1 VLLRAFY
8 SKLSPGLKLL
18 FIGVIFWLLGT
29 IPLLVYLFLAHI
41 GGDAPTGPGVV
52 GAFGFAANV
61 AALVLVVV
69 GLLKWLREQKR
80 DAARSNPPPRE

>member
-1 VLLRAFY
+1 MLRPFY

-29 IPLLVYLFLAHI
+29 IPLLVYLLLGRI
-41 GGDAPTGPGVV
+41 GGDAPTRPGIV

-61 AALVLVVV
+61 AALVLVVA